1 MEERPSSEVNSI
13 QLSQSR
19 ITLQLCNQKFHN
31 QVSKTVGCSGPET
44 TTI

>member
-1 MEERPSSEVNSI
+1 MEESPSSEVNSI

-19 ITLQLCNQKFHN
+19 IAIQLCNQKFHY
-31 QVSKTVGCSGPET
+31 QVFKTVGCSGPKT